1 MPSLKVKSS
10 KNLKLCLILFSLFFT
25 IFLFT
30 SDGHRFTF
38 DEDLASQQSKRIAT
52 FSPDPSYVQ
61 GESRAFFEYP
71 WLYPK
76 DSYEYNQRPLCQNA
90 ILCSHAT
97 IIHSLTQAPFIF
109 VNHHFGFVTT
119 SDIWTLSDFDDFHY
133 VSWRNDIDPDFTF
146 MEIFY
151 GPLFSALSVCVL
163 FLISKTYGFSIRT
176 SLILVF
182 LYGLTTIAWAY
193 SQTSL
198 NSVPV
203 TFFLLSGFF
212 FYRKFKITNSN
223 FYLILTG
230 IIFGVAFLTRN
241 DMVLIFIPFFILLL
255 VTSFRKH
262 TKLKTMFAF
271 SIPLI
276 LTYTIHKLI
285 GWVRDGEG
293 ALPITSVFSSN
304 SHSPLAD
311 IGVIP
316 LGLTEGVAQNPYLL
330 QLFGILFSPGAGLFI
345 YAPILFASF
354 VGFFDFYKKNKSDC
368 ILFLSFVGIFVLF
381 FAAGSN
387 WHGFNGWGTRYLLP
401 VIPFLMIPIAASIEK
416 RMHFS
421 FKIPVIL
428 LGITGFLIN
437 LVYLLQDVS
446 YFVWGLFGSDE
457 RGLYSL
463 ARKAEG
469 GVFDL
474 WINPVII
481 WTFEFSQITQ
491 STMMLLSQQAY
502 MDLLLARIFGTEL
515 FFISLI
521 SIVTILFY
529 MLVRVYRNSIIK
541 QQ

>member
-1 MPSLKVKSS
+1 MLNLKVKSS
-10 KNLKLCLILFSLFFT
+10 KNLKLCLILFSLFFA

-71 WLYPK
+71 WLFPP
-76 DSYEYNQRPLCQNA
+76 DSYNYNLRPLCQNA

-97 IIHSLTQAPFIF
+97 IVHSLTQAPFIF
-109 VNHHFGFVTT
+109 VNHHLGFITT
-119 SDIWTLSDFDDFHY
+119 SDIWTLDDFDDFHY
-133 VSWRNDIDPDFTF
+133 VSWRNSIDPDLTF

-212 FYRKFKITNSN
+212 FYRKFKITNSH

-241 DMVLIFIPFFILLL
+241 DMILFFIPLFIILV
-255 VTSFRKH
+255 VTSFQKK
-262 TKLKTMFAF
+262 TKFKTICSFA
-271 SIPLI
+271 IPLI
-276 LTYTIHKLI
+276 LSYAIHKI
-285 GWVRDGEG
+285 IEIIRVGD
-293 ALPITSVFSSN
+293 LPTYSTVADVARIPVGFSVHSTS
-304 SHSPLAD
+304 
-311 IGVIP
+311 
-316 LGLTEGVAQNPYLL
+316 NPFFL

-345 YAPILFASF
+345 YTPIIFASF

-368 ILFLSFVGIFVLF
+368 ILFLSFIILSVIFY
-381 FAAGSN
+381 AAGSN
-387 WHGFNGWGTRYLLP
+387 WHGFNGWGTRYLLLT
-401 VIPFLMIPIAASIEK
+401 IPFLMIPIAASIEK

-421 FKIPVIL
+421 FKIPVIF

-446 YFVWGLFGSDE
+446 YFVWGSFGSDE

-463 ARKAEG
+463 ARQADG
-469 GVFDL
+469 GVFPL
-474 WINPVII
+474 WINPLII
-481 WTFEFSQITQ
+481 WTFEFSQIVQ
-491 STMMLLSQQAY
+491 STMMLLVRPQL
-502 MDLLLARIFGTEL
+502 DLFLFKILGIEL
-515 FFISLI
+515 FLISLV
-521 SIVTILFY
+521 SIIAILFY
-529 MLVRVYRNSIIK
+529 MLVKISKNYIIK
-541 QQ
+541 QKL

>member
-1 MPSLKVKSS
+1 MLNLKVKSS
-10 KNLKLCLILFSLFFT
+10 SNLKLCLILFSLFFT

-30 SDGHRFTF
+30 SDGHRYTF
-38 DEDLASQQSKRIAT
+38 DEDLAFQQSKRIAT

-71 WLYPK
+71 WLYPP
-76 DSYEYNQRPLCQNA
+76 DSYEYNQRAICQNA

-97 IIHSLTQAPFIF
+97 VIHSLTQAPFIF
-109 VNHHFGFVTT
+109 VNHHFGFITA
-119 SDIWTLSDFDDFHY
+119 SDIWTQNDFDDFHY
-133 VSWRNDIDPDFTF
+133 VSWRNDMDPDMVF

-481 WTFEFSQITQ
+481 WTFEFSQIVQ
-491 STMMLLSQQAY
+491 STMMLLAKPQL
-502 MDLLLARIFGTEL
+502 DLFLFKILGIEL
-515 FFISLI
+515 FLVCLVSTIS
-521 SIVTILFY
+521 ILFY
-529 MLVRVYRNSIIK
+529 MLVKLSRNYTVEQK
-541 QQ
+541 L